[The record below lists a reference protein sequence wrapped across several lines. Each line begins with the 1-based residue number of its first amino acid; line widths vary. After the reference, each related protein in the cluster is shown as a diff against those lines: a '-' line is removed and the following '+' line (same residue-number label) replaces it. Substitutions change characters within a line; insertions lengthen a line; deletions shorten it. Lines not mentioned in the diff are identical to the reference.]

1 MSRRLDGSPQSVTIN
16 FYKRC
21 KIKIRLYLPGAGI
34 SLVTKMMV
42 MVVMAVMM
50 MVVVVVILN

>member
-1 MSRRLDGSPQSVTIN
+1 MEDPFKNIN

-21 KIKIRLYLPGAGI
+21 EIKIRLYVPRAGI